1 MPTPPSDPEKYSI
14 DEMMERLKGKPSGNS
29 AAGELVTRE
38 DGTQAIRVR
47 KRKRRSDQPKRDHE
61 KRQRRLRIIQV
72 TAGLVA
78 LILLCL
84 FVGGAFIYSNTPAFR
99 KSVSNTVAAALGG
112 TVEFKMFR
120 VTPVSANAEAVDL
133 TWPDGNGIKAV
144 KLRGITSKI
153 SPLSLFGKALH
164 GEEISAREGEIF
176 LQSPRGVPAAVA
188 PAASGQSLRF
198 KRVAVTKLNITAG
211 NPTQPALKLTASEAS
226 LNFDDSK
233 PTSSLKLHH
242 GNLAIA
248 EWPAFRLERAV
259 LLLQPDAV
267 ELGLRVNDSLSPR
280 GSLDLTGTLHPL
292 DPAQQSTLAVKLE
305 NFNLADLLGLDVGKL
320 IDARID
326 TRQAS
331 NSNVL
336 TFSSDSLASVDLSIA
351 FRNTLTSRVTLTGF
365 PFLLS
370 LGRTLGDKWY
380 EQPVLEESLGTIVR
394 KGNTL
399 ELRNLNFE
407 RKTHMA
413 VKGNLVIEADKSLS
427 GSLEIGVPESVVQL
441 SPNLKAEA
449 LFSPVQDGFR
459 WLSLTIGGT
468 LAHPTDNFAEVYA
481 GAKDRSPED
490 ASAPAEPGSDPGKTF
505 QDLTRPAER

>member
-1 MPTPPSDPEKYSI
+1 MPTPNSDPEKYSI
-14 DEMMERLKGKPSGNS
+14 DEMMERLKGNSSGNS

-61 KRQRRLRIIQV
+61 KRQRRLRVIQV
-72 TAGLVA
+72 TAALVA

-99 KSVSNTVAAALGG
+99 KSVSNAVASALGG

-133 TWPDGNGIKAV
+133 TWPEGNGIKAV

-153 SPLSLFGKALH
+153 SPLSLFGKSLK
-164 GEEISAREGEIF
+164 GEELSAREGEIF
-176 LQSPRGVPAAVA
+176 LQAPTAAAA
-188 PAASGQSLRF
+188 PAASGKSLRF

-211 NPTQPALKLTASEAS
+211 NPALPALKLTATEAA

-259 LLLQPDAV
+259 LLLQPDAI

-292 DPAQQSTLAVKLE
+292 DPTQQSTLAVKLD

-336 TFSSDSLASVDLSIA
+336 AFRADSLASVELSIA

-394 KGNTL
+394 KGDTL

-413 VKGNLVIEADKSLS
+413 VKGNLVIEADKALS

-449 LFSPVQDGFR
+449 IFSPVQDGFR

-468 LAHPTDNFAEVYA
+468 LAHPTDNFAAVYA
-481 GAKDRSPED
+481 AAKDRSPAVAP
-490 ASAPAEPGSDPGKTF
+490 ASAEPGGDPGKAF
-505 QDLTRPAER
+505 EDLTRPADR